1 MSGHFLL
8 LGSGEFL
15 PWSSEAERYA
25 LGLDKRE
32 GSVAVLATA
41 SAPEGDQV
49 FDRWG
54 GMALAHYES
63 LGVPARLI
71 ELKTRQD
78 ASRADLILSIDGA
91 SMLFFSGGN
100 PVYLSRTLD
109 GTPFLDA
116 ITRSLA
122 AGAVFAGCS
131 AGALVAGAR
140 AARPVG
146 PAFRHVGLDL
156 IPHVRFGVHWNRMP
170 GFLPG
175 LREFIVSGGD
185 GTDCFVGID
194 ENTAMVGDGTNW
206 RVFGLG
212 EVEVR
217 GPGQR
222 TRFRAGDEFSL
233 A

>member
-100 PVYLSRTLD
+100 PV
-109 GTPFLDA
+109 
-116 ITRSLA
+116 
-122 AGAVFAGCS
+122 
-131 AGALVAGAR
+131 
-140 AARPVG
+140 
-146 PAFRHVGLDL
+146 
-156 IPHVRFGVHWNRMP
+156 
-170 GFLPG
+170 
-175 LREFIVSGGD
+175 
-185 GTDCFVGID
+185 
-194 ENTAMVGDGTNW
+194 
-206 RVFGLG
+206 
-212 EVEVR
+212 
-217 GPGQR
+217 
-222 TRFRAGDEFSL
+222 
-233 A
+233 